1 MKKIFSASFLIL
13 LWVLFQ
19 VLFYPPQLL
28 KAQQKSLTIQELKQ
42 RVAAL
47 GKLDFKSDIPI
58 QYLDKKPLRKAVAA
72 RVDNE
77 YPAELAE
84 KEGALI
90 HLMGFVDR
98 PINVKNLYKRILV
111 SNAGAQYNEKSKEL
125 LALKEYQ
132 AIDMMNAML
141 LVHELR
147 HAAQDAHFDLAALLG
162 KYSDYDDR
170 GLALLSAIEGD
181 AAFLAL
187 LFNGFNPELM
197 TSTYNSEPLM
207 SFSPLGNT
215 TQLSKTI
222 DIVRHRFTMPYIDG
236 VRFVIAVFNKKK
248 WKGLNNILASPPD
261 SSEQILHP
269 GKYIKREKPVPVT
282 VQYRPEGYE
291 SYHSGVIGEYYLNV
305 LLMAKNANKYMDF
318 AIGWGGDTFN
328 IYRNPSFH
336 FLAWKSAW
344 DEEKFCS
351 AFYFIFKQ
359 FVEKTFLVNFKEGNI
374 KGSSFIAGQS
384 GDNYFFL
391 RKTKNQ
397 MIYVR
402 TNDRSQMNKYIYG
415 GNYD

>member
-1 MKKIFSASFLIL
+1 MKKIFSASTLVSSWILFL
-13 LWVLFQ
+13 VLSHPP
-19 VLFYPPQLL
+19 LFLN
-28 KAQQKSLTIQELKQ
+28 AQQKSQTIQELKQ

-47 GKLDFKSDIPI
+47 GKLDYKTDVPI
-58 QYLDKKPLRKAVAA
+58 KYLDKKTLRKTIAA
-72 RVDNE
+72 RVDKE

-84 KEGALI
+84 KEGMLI

-98 PINVKNLYKRILV
+98 RINVKNLYKRILV
-111 SNAGAQYNEKSKEL
+111 SNAGAQYNEKTKEL
-125 LALKEYQ
+125 LALKDYQ
-132 AIDMMNAML
+132 GIDMMNSMIM
-141 LVHELR
+141 VHELR
-147 HAAQDAHFDLAALLG
+147 LAVLDGHFNLAALLG

-170 GLALLSAIEGD
+170 GLALLAAVEGD
-181 AAFLAL
+181 AMFTAL
-187 LFNGFNPELM
+187 LFNGFNPEAM
-197 TSTYNSEPLM
+197 TSTYNSDPLL

-222 DIVRHRFTMPYIDG
+222 DIVRQRFTMPYIDG

-248 WKGLNNILASPPD
+248 WKSLNNILASPPD

-269 GKYIKREKPVPVT
+269 GKYIKREKPIPVT
-282 VQYRPEGYE
+282 IQYRPEGYE
-291 SYHSGVIGEYYLNV
+291 LYHSGVIGEYYLNV

-318 AIGWGGDTFN
+318 ANGWGGDTFN
-328 IYRNPSFH
+328 IYQKPSFH
-336 FLAWKSAW
+336 FLVWKSAW

-359 FVEKTFLVNFKEGNI
+359 FIEKTFPVNFKDGNI

-391 RKTKNQ
+391 SKAKNEI
-397 MIYVR
+397 IYVR
-402 TNDRSQMNKYIYG
+402 TNDRSQMNKFIYG